1 MPTVNFHLGKGRTI
15 QPSTVDCVRSLL
27 RTGVSDISRQAGN
40 RRTYK
45 SRAQVLIVNLQMAVI
60 GAAVHKDM

>member
-1 MPTVNFHLGKGRTI
+1 M
-15 QPSTVDCVRSLL
+15 
-27 RTGVSDISRQAGN
+27 VSDISRQAGN